1 MVKINRKELYI
12 LARRGENIRKRSD
25 GRWEGRY
32 MIHIN
37 GNKKYRSV
45 YARSYNEVK
54 QKLFSR
60 KKEAEKIQQM
70 KNELIFPEDFEAVT
84 NINEIKQLWISYIKS
99 NRKYSTYR
107 KYMDIYNKHIRDPFG
122 ELSANEITLDLVEKT
137 LPKDLSASLYKSVYC
152 VFNQILSYGNRYC
165 NTPDIQLKPDS
176 LRATPKPVQ
185 TLNLAEQQKLCNY
198 LFSELDSY
206 KLGILICLYTGL
218 RLGEICALKWED
230 IDFQC
235 RTIHISRT
243 VQRLPAESGDKKT
256 VLYEGPPKTSCSIR
270 EIPIPE
276 FLCPFLLMYKDSGVY
291 VLNKVSPMEP
301 RTYQYKFHSYLNKA
315 LVQKSHFHALR
326 HTFATNCISNG
337 ADVKS
342 VSEIL
347 GHSNVNITLNKYVH
361 PSMDTKRNILDSL
374 SSINGQNNGQLI

>member
-1 MVKINRKELYI
+1 MVKIQQKGAYI
-12 LARRGENIRKRSD
+12 LARRGENIRKRND

-32 MIHIN
+32 MICIN
-37 GNKKYRSV
+37 ECKKYRSV
-45 YARSYNEVK
+45 YGHSYNEVR
-54 QKLFSR
+54 QKLLNC
-60 KKEAEKIQQM
+60 K
-70 KNELIFPEDFEAVT
+70 
-84 NINEIKQLWISYIKS
+84 NEIKQLLPENDPSDPNINEISQLWLENVKTT
-99 NRKYSTYR
+99 RKCSTYR
-107 KYMDIYNKHIRDPFG
+107 KYADIYKKHMKDTFG
-122 ELSANEITLDLVEKT
+122 ILKVHEITPELVTKT
-137 LPKDLSASLYKSVYC
+137 LPKGLSLSLYKSIYC
-152 VFNQILSYGNRYC
+152 VFNQILSYANRYYDM
-165 NTPDIQLKPDS
+165 PKVQLRAENI
-176 LRATPKPVQ
+176 RATPKPVQ
-185 TLNLAEQQKLCNY
+185 TLNMADQQKLCTY
-198 LFSELDSY
+198 LFTELDSC

-235 RTIHISRT
+235 RTIHFNRT
-243 VQRLPAESGDKKT
+243 VQRIRSEQGDKKT
-256 VLYEGPPKTSCSIR
+256 MLHEGPPKTPCSIR

-276 FLCPFLLMYKDSGVY
+276 FLCPFLLEYKDDGIY

-301 RTYQYKFHSYLNKA
+301 RTYQYKFHSYLSKA
-315 LVQKSHFHALR
+315 LVQKSHFHTLR

-374 SSINGQNNGQLI
+374 SSISGQKNGHII